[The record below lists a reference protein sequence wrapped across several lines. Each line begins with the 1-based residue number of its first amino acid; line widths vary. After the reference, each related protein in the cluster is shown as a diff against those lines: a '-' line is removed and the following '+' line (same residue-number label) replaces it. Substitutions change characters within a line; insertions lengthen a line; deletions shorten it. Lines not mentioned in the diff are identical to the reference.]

1 MAYPTFLEPFS
12 QELTVILLFLD
23 GLFFG
28 IAIKK
33 ALTSF
38 ILIVIGLLIA
48 YFIGFSLVPKI
59 SVTNLISQVATYA
72 SSVHFGTFVVTF
84 SILLFFIGLGIGI
97 WKG

>member
-1 MAYPTFLEPFS
+1 MAYPAFLEPFS
-12 QELTVILLFLD
+12 QELTIILLFVD

-38 ILIVIGLLIA
+38 VLIVIALLIA
-48 YFIGFSLVPKI
+48 YFIGFSLIPKI
-59 SVTNLISQVATYA
+59 SVTNVISQVTAYA
-72 SSVHFGTFVVTF
+72 SSVHFGTIVITF
-84 SILLFFIGLGIGI
+84 SVVMFFIGLGIGL